1 MKVIDFN
8 NIIIEFNKRLK
19 KYNNVEYTKIIDEYK
34 IYLKHSYKNRNNEN
48 YINTIISIEYIL
60 KFENLFIPVIK
71 NSPIAYSLR
80 NIKKKNIDYNIIT
93 TLGSGYYGKVY
104 KVKIEEKIYALKETE
119 LKSNGFIETFA
130 NEINK
135 LKIINKIKPKI
146 APKYYN
152 SWINNNKGY
161 ILLEYINGGTL
172 EEYVKKK
179 KLLKK
184 DYNELK
190 KLINILH
197 KHNFLHEDL
206 HQGNILVEYK
216 NKKKTRFYI
225 NDFGLTEKKS
235 NVLKRNYETIND
247 LQQSEKSYI
256 KELLNNR
263 TVVKMVNDLVMWDIL
278 KKNLLML
285 KNK

>member
-1 MKVIDFN
+1 MKIIDFN
-8 NIIIEFNKRLK
+8 NIINEFNKRLK

-34 IYLKHSYKNRNNEN
+34 IYLKHRYKNRNNEN

-60 KFENLFIPVIK
+60 KFENLFIPIIK
-71 NSPIAYSLR
+71 NSPIAYSLK
-80 NIKKKNIDYNIIT
+80 NIKKKNIKYNIIT
-93 TLGSGYYGKVY
+93 TLGSGYFGKVY
-104 KVKIEEKIYALKETE
+104 KVEIDEKIYALKETK
-119 LKSNGFIETFA
+119 LKSNEFIETFA
-130 NEINK
+130 NEISK

-161 ILLEYINGGTL
+161 ILLEYINCGTL
-172 EEYVKKK
+172 EEYLKKK

-197 KHNFLHEDL
+197 KHNLFHKDLHE
-206 HQGNILVEYK
+206 GNILVECK
-216 NKKKTRFYI
+216 NKKKTRFYL
-225 NDFGLTEKKS
+225 NDFGLTEK
-235 NVLKRNYETIND
+235 NILKRNYVTIND
-247 LQQSEKSYI
+247 LQQTEKSYI

-263 TVVKMVNDLVMWDIL
+263 TVVDMVNDLVVWDIL
-278 KKNLLML
+278 KNNLLVL